1 MLIDFGNSLFLL
13 CEMLSGIKKWAEAY
27 DSVQL
32 KWIRSHTSGGSLTER
47 GNDRADQLAKVLMM
61 MMMMMMMIMMVMVMI
76 IDDNDDG
83 NSADNVKAF

>member
-1 MLIDFGNSLFLL
+1 
-13 CEMLSGIKKWAEAY
+13 MLSGIKKWAEAY

-47 GNDRADQLAKVLMM
+47 GNDRADQLAKVLM
-61 MMMMMMMIMMVMVMI
+61 IMMVMVMI

>member
-1 MLIDFGNSLFLL
+1 
-13 CEMLSGIKKWAEAY
+13 MLSGIKKWAEAY

-32 KWIRSHTSGGSLTER
+32 KWIRSHTSGGSLAER
-47 GNDRADQLAKVLMM
+47 GNDRADQLAKVL
-61 MMMMMMMIMMVMVMI
+61 MIMMVMVMI

>member
-1 MLIDFGNSLFLL
+1 
-13 CEMLSGIKKWAEAY
+13 MLSGIKKWAEAY

-61 MMMMMMMIMMVMVMI
+61 MMMMMMMMMIMMVMVMI